1 MKEGELRTVVDGL
14 HSPFGLLGKIR
25 IERKLSLR
33 EVLWRD
39 PWMLLV
45 LEQFDQP
52 RTRTTRGGEELPTID
67 NF

>member
-45 LEQFDQP
+45 LEQSDQP
-52 RTRTTRGGEELPTID
+52 RTRTSREGEELPTID

>member
-1 MKEGELRTVVDGL
+1 MKDGELRTVVDGL
-14 HSPFGLLGKIR
+14 HSPFGLIGRIR

-33 EVLWRD
+33 EVLWND

-45 LEQFDQP
+45 LEQSDQP
-52 RTRTTRGGEELPTID
+52 RTRSTCEGEELPIID